1 MIRKC
6 NTRKQN
12 SILGVVLG
20 ITMFSVAFYMLTAI
34 MLNVIR
40 LHVVAPFE
48 RRLPRIRDFT
58 KRNSKNKNKK
68 ETKFFAKK
76 TFVSASLTII
86 LNKLVCFSK
95 VFKAYEQ
102 G

>member
-1 MIRKC
+1 MKLSIMIRKC

-20 ITMFSVAFYMLTAI
+20 ITMLSVSFYTLTAI
-34 MLNVIR
+34 TLNVSR
-40 LHVVAPFE
+40 VRVVAPFE

-76 TFVSASLTII
+76 NF
-86 LNKLVCFSK
+86 CFC
-95 VFKAYEQ
+95 VINDYFK
-102 G
+102 